1 MAVYYALSVKQPWAA
16 LLVHG
21 IKTVEVRSWRTAR
34 RGRVLIHAARIPDE
48 RPEAW
53 SRVPA
58 ELEQAARQLGG
69 VVGAADLTDCRA
81 YRSLATFCADR
92 DRHLNEP
99 SWFRPPLLYGFTFA
113 NPALLPF
120 RPCHGQTRFFQVQ
133 AASEGVSR
141 AEEPVGP
148 FGRPRLLVSVRS
160 AAEAVASLVGGAS
173 LIDVKEPG
181 SGPLGRAADATISE
195 VVAAVGGQAPVS
207 AALGEWR
214 DPGAQDWPT
223 ALPGLAYLKW
233 GLAGC
238 GGMYLWKPLL
248 RAIMRNLAGRQPG
261 VAVAVAAYADW
272 RQARAPRPDE
282 VCSFACENGRSVF
295 LLDTWAKDGKTLL
308 DWVSPGEVQTWCARC
323 RAAGVRVALAGSLGP
338 EQMRALLPTC
348 PDWFAV
354 RGAACTGGRRD
365 APIDPARVRQ
375 LVEMLDGVREAPREG

>member
-1 MAVYYALSVKQPWAA
+1 MAAYYALSVKQPWAA

-21 IKTVEVRSWRTAR
+21 IKTVEVRSWRTGR

-58 ELEQAARQLGG
+58 DLEQAARQLGG

-81 YRSLATFCADR
+81 YRSLEAFCADR
-92 DRHLNEP
+92 GRHLNEP
-99 SWFRPPLLYGFTFA
+99 SWFRPPLLYGFTFS
-113 NPALLPF
+113 NPAVLPF
-120 RPCHGQTRFFQVQ
+120 RPCHGQTRFFQVE
-133 AASEGVSR
+133 AASEGVNR
-141 AEEPVGP
+141 AEEPASP
-148 FGRPRLLVSVRS
+148 LRRPRLLVSVRA
-160 AAEAVASLVGGAS
+160 AAEAVAALVGGAS
-173 LIDVKEPG
+173 LIDVKEPAR
-181 SGPLGRAADATISE
+181 GPLGRADDAVISE
-195 VVAAVGGQAPVS
+195 VVAVVGGQAPVS

-248 RAIMRNLAGRQPG
+248 RAVMRNLSDRQPG
-261 VAVAVAAYADW
+261 AAVAAAAYADW

-282 VCSFACENGRSVF
+282 VCSFVCENGRGVF
-295 LLDTWAKDGKTLL
+295 LLDTWGKDGKTLL
-308 DWVSPGEVQTWCARC
+308 SWVSPAEVSAWCARC
-323 RAAGVRVALAGSLGP
+323 QTAGVRIALAGSLGP
-338 EQMRALLPTC
+338 EEMSALLPAC

-354 RGAACTGGRRD
+354 RGAACTNGRRD

-375 LVEMLDGVREAPREG
+375 LADMLAGVREGPREG